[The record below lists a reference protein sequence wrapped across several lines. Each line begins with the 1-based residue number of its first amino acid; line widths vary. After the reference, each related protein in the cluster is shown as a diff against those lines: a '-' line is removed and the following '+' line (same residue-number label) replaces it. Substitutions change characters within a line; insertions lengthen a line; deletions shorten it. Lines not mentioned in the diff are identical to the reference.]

1 MYLFKGYAS
10 YYKEVFTFFLHNISM
25 SRKNINFDDK
35 NINKSNVYKS
45 EKAIKASDM
54 DVTKILISKSKGF
67 NKKAH
72 LNTLLDITIMVTREH
87 YV

>member
-10 YYKEVFTFFLHNISM
+10 YYKVVFTFFLHNISM

-45 EKAIKASDM
+45 KKSIKASDM
-54 DVTKILISKSKGF
+54 DVAKILASKNKGF
-67 NKKAH
+67 SRKVH
-72 LNTLLDITIMVTREH
+72 LNTLLDIIIMMAREH